1 MAFMTDRPLSA
12 REFLDECLAFKKA
25 HPVQSRFFSVFL
37 EGKLT
42 PEQLRLWAKDMYHY
56 IQPAISAL
64 TAWLAHAPT
73 IIERDAARL
82 VATNLAGEMGF
93 LREADH
99 RDLYLKFLVG
109 LGIGEAEARDHLP
122 LPSTIGAA
130 SAIGYFC
137 RASFE
142 EGLGAFGLGVELQV
156 PGRPNGAEVIV
167 KALRHYDIPRDAMEF
182 YFVHV
187 VGDCQVVWHHGAE
200 AAREAGVE
208 IALRPVEAPL
218 RLHRFPEGTV
228 LEGGAWGPEAF
239 LATARDFFEC
249 PADAVDELA
258 ATVHRLAAA
267 TPAEVDAAIPERLD
281 AWLAAQVRQ
290 AGARRALLLMAT
302 VVFHPHP
309 EEASVGR
316 LMQFLQRPRSGP
328 FIPDDDEAGGMQ
340 GLMEPWARAIR
351 GRGGEIALGWKPV
364 EIVVEGGAVRGA
376 VAVDRTNLVRE
387 VRAPAVI
394 TTYPVWENFELIDER
409 LFPPDSVAA
418 AHELRSHRA
427 DLVGW
432 QAGLRR
438 LPTIRAG
445 GRPEHHA
452 GWNRLLWG
460 PNRLYRGGWQ
470 ITSMTSRRA
479 APPRKHLL
487 SLVMA
492 RFFRGG
498 PTAGQPWSTARAQLD
513 QAIAYLRRFY
523 ADLDDCLEWSAYQY
537 VAAPQTMSW
546 AWAPVRRHALT
557 VPTIRGLFLAGSTFE
572 APAAI
577 VDLGA
582 YAGLEAARGVLAGG

>member
-1 MAFMTDRPLSA
+1 MAGERETDVVIVGA
-12 REFLDECLAFKKA
+12 ALA
-25 HPVQSRFFSVFL
+25 
-37 EGKLT
+37 G
-42 PEQLRLWAKDMYHY
+42 
-56 IQPAISAL
+56 
-64 TAWLAHAPT
+64 
-73 IIERDAARL
+73 L
-82 VATNLAGEMGF
+82 VAGAILTRHGKRVVL
-93 LREADH
+93 LDQADVVGGRGGAVERPGGWWIDFGH
-99 RDLYLKFLVG
+99 RDG
-109 LGIGEAEARDHLP
+109 HD
-122 LPSTIGAA
+122 
-130 SAIGYFC
+130 
-137 RASFE
+137 
-142 EGLGAFGLGVELQV
+142 
-156 PGRPNGAEVIV
+156 
-167 KALRHYDIPRDAMEF
+167 
-182 YFVHV
+182 

-228 LEGGAWGPEAF
+228 LEGGGWGPEAF

-249 PADAVDELA
+249 PADGLEELA
-258 ATVHRLAAA
+258 ETVRRLASASA
-267 TPAEVDAAIPERLD
+267 AEVEAAIPEGLG
-281 AWLAAQVRQ
+281 AWLPAHVRHP
-290 AGARRALLLMAT
+290 GVRRALLLMAT
-302 VVFHPHP
+302 VIFHPHP

-316 LMQFLQRPRSGP
+316 LMQFFQTPRRGP

-351 GRGGEIALGWKPV
+351 GGGGEIALGWKPV

-394 TTYPVWENFELIDER
+394 TTYPVWENFDLIDER
-409 LFPPDSVAA
+409 LFPADFVAA
-418 AHELRSHRA
+418 ARELRRHRA

-438 LPTIRAG
+438 LPTIRAT

-460 PNRLYRGGWQ
+460 PERVYRGGWQ

-479 APPRKHLL
+479 APPGKHLL

-498 PTAGQPWSTARAQLD
+498 STAGQPWTAARAELD
-513 QAIAYLRRFY
+513 QAIEYLARFY
-523 ADLDDCLEWSAYQY
+523 AGFDGCVEWSAYQY
-537 VAAPQTMSW
+537 ATAPQTMSW

-557 VPTIRGLFLAGSTFE
+557 VPTIRGLFLAGSTLE

-577 VDLGA
+577 VDLAA
-582 YAGLEAARGVLAGG
+582 YAGLEAARRVLAGG